1 MREQQ
6 SVLLKEIY
14 ANIKAIAYLPK
25 QAGQVAQLIG
35 EIERDYHKEN
45 TVEGLLGSLDELL
58 LEMKGQKLPE
68 SREEFEARAI
78 LFYILMQLK
87 NLLEL
92 KREFV
97 LNKIDDAQKNAQE

>member
-1 MREQQ
+1 M
-6 SVLLKEIY
+6 
-14 ANIKAIAYLPK
+14 P
-25 QAGQVAQLIG
+25 QVAAM
-35 EIERDYHKEN
+35 IERDYHKEN
-45 TVEGLLGSLDELL
+45 TVEGLLDSLDELL

-97 LNKIDDAQKNAQE
+97 LNKINDAQKNAQE